1 MSNTRIHSTAV
12 IDDTNSAE
20 LKADG
25 SMGWRPEKVSAT
37 RNDAE
42 GSVWAEAQHDGYARH
57 FGVIHRRRIYLSG
70 VGNDVRGEDSLA
82 GENGRRIKGGG
93 KPFAVRFHL
102 HPDVK
107 VSLAQNGA
115 SALIQLGNG
124 QGWRFRCA
132 GAALSLGESIYLGQ
146 AGQMK
151 RCEQII
157 LSGTLQPDG
166 VVVKWGLT
174 RV

>member
-1 MSNTRIHSTAV
+1 LV
-12 IDDTNSAE
+12 VDDTNSAE

-25 SMGWRPEKVSAT
+25 SMGWRPDKVSAS

-42 GSVWAEAQHDGYARH
+42 GSVWAEAQHDGYTRG
-57 FGVIHRRRIYLSG
+57 FGVLHRRRLYLSG
-70 VGNDVRGEDSLA
+70 AGNDVRGEDSLLA
-82 GENGRRIKGGG
+82 ESGKRIKANG
-93 KPFAVRFHL
+93 KAFAVRFHL

-124 QGWRFRCA
+124 QGWRFRCS

-146 AGQMK
+146 AGQQ
-151 RCEQII
+151 RRSEQIV
-157 LSGTLQPDG
+157 LSGTVQPEG
-166 VVVKWGLT
+166 VVIKWGLT
-174 RV
+174 RL